1 MQINGS
7 GGCFEERVYE
17 IKPDIAWQVG
27 LLVVAELGIHIE
39 ERNDATRLL
48 NGTIV
53 SFEKTLFTGKEKTKL
68 FTFSVQYL
76 DEESCQIILDIR
88 KEQIE
93 VYSFKPQNKEALE
106 FFKRFDMKL
115 KEYAAFILCPSCR
128 AKISSSVKFCPECG
142 APVK

>member
-53 SFEKTLFTGKEKTKL
+53 SIEKTLFTGKEKTKL
-68 FTFSVQYL
+68 FTFSVQFL

-115 KEYAAFILCPSCR
+115 KEYAAFMLCPSCR

>member
-27 LLVVAELGIHIE
+27 LLVVAELGIHIA

-93 VYSFKPQNKEALE
+93 VYSFKPQNKDALE

>member
-27 LLVVAELGIHIE
+27 LLVVAELGIHIA

>member
-68 FTFSVQYL
+68 FTFSIQYL

>member
-27 LLVVAELGIHIE
+27 LLVVAELGIHIA

-68 FTFSVQYL
+68 FTFSVQVL
-76 DEESCQIILDIR
+76 DEESCQVILDIR